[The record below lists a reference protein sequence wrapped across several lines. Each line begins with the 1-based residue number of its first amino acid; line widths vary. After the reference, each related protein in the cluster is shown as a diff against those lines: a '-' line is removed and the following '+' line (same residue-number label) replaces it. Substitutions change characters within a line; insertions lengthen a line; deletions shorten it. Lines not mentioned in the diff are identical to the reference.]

1 MTEADSL
8 AIERRLEYFLLGS
21 GAIATLIAGIGWGI
35 RSGEGAAIGTAM
47 CWLNFRWLKQGAA
60 AVIRLGMAQAGAEV
74 VRVPRILHAKFF
86 GRLVLLLV
94 VVYATLVWLRLPSIA
109 TLCGLVAVFPAVVL
123 ELIYEMWRGHHRW
136 NEQ

>member
-1 MTEADSL
+1 MTDADSQ
-8 AIERRLEYFLLGS
+8 AVERRIEFFLLGS
-21 GAIATLIAGIGWGI
+21 GAMMTLIAAIGWGI

-94 VVYATLVWLRLPSIA
+94 VVYATLVWLRLPPIA
-109 TLCGLVAVFPAVVL
+109 TLCGLVAVFPAIVL
-123 ELIYEMWRGHHRW
+123 ELFYEIWRGYHRW

>member
-1 MTEADSL
+1 MNNADSQ
-8 AIERRLEYFLLGS
+8 AVERRLEYFLLGS
-21 GAIATLIAGIGWGI
+21 GAAATLAAAIGWGF
-35 RSGEGAAIGTAM
+35 RSAEGAAIGTAL
-47 CWLNFRWLKQGAA
+47 CWLNFRWLKQGAT

-94 VVYATLVWLRLPSIA
+94 AVYVTLVWLRLPAIA

-123 ELIYEMWRGHHRW
+123 ELFYEAWQGHHHW
-136 NEQ
+136 KEQ